1 MNTKATSSHSQYNTC
16 AHKIGPEKKWC
27 TFQVSALIRN
37 GVPTVTT
44 VNERHSCLVNLAE
57 YSKEARFTMQEK
69 VKKLKKKFKEKEN
82 ERASA
87 VKKRTIA
94 ARQGIDLGDEEEEE
108 AFPSKTEIATEV
120 KALLKVRFSFF
131 FSLCLLSF
139 VTPCRMLKHL
149 LPLAWTYFCFFF
161 RRIVQHHTRSLHS
174 HSRSRST
181 RRFWS
186 LSSIQ
191 ISLSTSSSISL
202 F

>member
-120 KALLKVRFSFF
+120 KALLKVRFFFF
-131 FSLCLLSF
+131 FSLSFLSL
-139 VTPCRMLKHL
+139 VT
-149 LPLAWTYFCFFF
+149 LPNAKASLTFSLDLFLF
-161 RRIVQHHTRSLHS
+161 LHS
-174 HSRSRST
+174 TNRST
-181 RRFWS
+181 PYEISSFTFTLS
-186 LSSIQ
+186 LNKKVSEFIVD
-191 ISLSTSSSISL
+191 TN
-202 F
+202 